1 MKHQPVP
8 VQSAESNSDDEYSD
22 AYDDGWLP
30 NSGPAWPSATNTPMD
45 RAHVATAP
53 GNGPELSP
61 AVHTGVGAA
70 AAVGAGGRGQ
80 LYG

>member
-1 MKHQPVP
+1 VKHQPVP
-8 VQSAESNSDDEYSD
+8 VQSAESNSDEEYSD
-22 AYDDGWLP
+22 AYDGWFP
-30 NSGPAWPSATNTPMD
+30 NSGPSATNTPMD

-70 AAVGAGGRGQ
+70 AAVGASGGGQ